1 MASSAPVVS
10 ASARAP
16 ALALLAFAAL
26 FALALGCAAGQDA
39 AAPPPTSPPN
49 ARTVAVNMADCSG
62 ADGCAFSP
70 SNFEFRTGET
80 VRFRLV
86 SESEFHTFTIS
97 GLGIDEA
104 VNARETRYLDVTFD
118 RPGEYALICVPH
130 ESLGMKGA
138 IAVR

>member
-1 MASSAPVVS
+1 MGPSAPAVP
-10 ASARAP
+10 ASARAL
-16 ALALLAFAAL
+16 ALAILAFAL
-26 FALALGCAAGQDA
+26 FSLASGCAAAQDA
-39 AAPPPTSPPN
+39 APTAPPN
-49 ARTVAVNMADCSG
+49 AQTVSVSMSDCAG

-80 VRFRLV
+80 VRFQLV
-86 SESEFHTFTIS
+86 AESEFHTFTITE
-97 GLGIDEA
+97 LGIDEA

>member
-1 MASSAPVVS
+1 MGPSAPAVP
-10 ASARAP
+10 ASARAT
-16 ALALLAFAAL
+16 ALAVLAFAI
-26 FALALGCAAGQDA
+26 FALAFGCAAAAQD
-39 AAPPPTSPPN
+39 AAPPPPN
-49 ARTVAVNMADCSG
+49 ARIVSVNMSDCAG

-80 VRFRLV
+80 VRFQLV
-86 SESEFHTFTIS
+86 AESEFHTFTINE
-97 GLGIDEA
+97 LGVNEA
-104 VNARETRYLDVTFD
+104 INARQTRYLDVTFD

>member
-1 MASSAPVVS
+1 MEPSAPVVAS
-10 ASARAP
+10 ASARLA
-16 ALALLAFAAL
+16 ALAILAFALLA
-26 FALALGCAAGQDA
+26 LAFGCAAAAQDA
-39 AAPPPTSPPN
+39 APTAPPS
-49 ARTVAVNMADCSG
+49 ARTVSVNMADCAG

-86 SESEFHTFTIS
+86 AESEFHTFTITE
-97 GLGIDEA
+97 LGIDEA

-130 ESLGMKGA
+130 ESLGMTGA

>member
-1 MASSAPVVS
+1 M
-10 ASARAP
+10 
-16 ALALLAFAAL
+16 ALAILAFAM
-26 FALALGCAAGQDA
+26 FALAFGCAAAAQDA
-39 AAPPPTSPPN
+39 APTAPPN
-49 ARTVAVNMADCSG
+49 ARTVSVSMSDCVG

-80 VRFRLV
+80 VRFQLV
-86 SESEFHTFTIS
+86 AESEFHTFTINE
-97 GLGIDEA
+97 LGVNEA
-104 VNARETRYLDVTFD
+104 INARQTRYLDVTFD

>member
-1 MASSAPVVS
+1 MESSAPGV

-16 ALALLAFAAL
+16 SLALLAFSL
-26 FALALGCAAGQDA
+26 LSFAFGCANAAQDA
-39 AAPPPTSPPN
+39 APPAPPN
-49 ARTVAVNMADCSG
+49 ARTVSVSMSDCAG

-80 VRFRLV
+80 VRFQLV
-86 SESEFHTFTIS
+86 AESEFHTFTIS
-97 GLGIDEA
+97 ELGIDEA

-118 RPGEYALICVPH
+118 RPGEYALICIPH

>member
-1 MASSAPVVS
+1 MEPSAPAAP
-10 ASARAP
+10 ASARAL
-16 ALALLAFAAL
+16 ALAILAVSL
-26 FALALGCAAGQDA
+26 FALAFGCAADAQDA
-39 AAPPPTSPPN
+39 APPN
-49 ARTVAVNMADCSG
+49 ARTVSVNMSDCVG

-80 VRFRLV
+80 VRFQLV
-86 SESEFHTFTIS
+86 AESEFHTFTINE
-97 GLGIDEA
+97 LGVNEMI
-104 VNARETRYLDVTFD
+104 NARQTRYLDVTFD

>member
-1 MASSAPVVS
+1 MEPSAP
-10 ASARAP
+10 ARLT
-16 ALALLAFAAL
+16 ALAILAFAM
-26 FALALGCAAGQDA
+26 FALAVGCAVAAQDA
-39 AAPPPTSPPN
+39 APTAPPN
-49 ARTVAVNMADCSG
+49 ARTVSVNMSNCAG

-80 VRFRLV
+80 VRFQLV
-86 SESEFHTFTIS
+86 AESEFHTFTIAE
-97 GLGIDEA
+97 LGIDEA

-130 ESLGMKGA
+130 ESLGMTGA